1 MEIIKVNTKMDVQNV
16 LDTPA
21 FQDLNQSAITPPGST
36 GTTTPVDMG
45 NVSIAEPESLA
56 PLNGSVESGKGTL
69 LNAMS

>member
-16 LDTPA
+16 LETTA

-36 GTTTPVDMG
+36 GTPTPVDMG

-56 PLNGSVESGKGTL
+56 PIGSVESGKGTIFTGV
-69 LNAMS
+69 A

>member
-1 MEIIKVNTKMDVQNV
+1 MEIIKVNSKMDVQNV

-21 FQDLNQSAITPPGST
+21 FQDLNQSAITPAGST

-56 PLNGSVESGKGTL
+56 PIGSVESGKGTL
-69 LNAMS
+69 FNAMA